1 MISIQDCIAL
11 CGLSE
16 AEVCAIAEHEH
27 LPVEVATGLAQTLLR
42 QAHGTEKVRHMIIDD
57 IRAAHERGDQR
68 HVHELLICLRNFLNE
83 HPEAIPQEAMTRRG

>member
-1 MISIQDCIAL
+1 M

-27 LPVEVATGLAQTLLR
+27 VPVEVATGLAQTLLK
-42 QAHGTEKVRHMIIDD
+42 QAHGTEKVRHMIVDD
-57 IRAAHERGDQR
+57 IRAAHERGDER

-83 HPEAIPQEAMTRRG
+83 HPQAIPDAGARRA